1 MLKSSIYLSGSVS
14 CYQFA
19 SVLTLKI
26 VYRRISLLNRLE
38 FLSTSLINLIPSFFL
53 KKRSNP
59 EVNSGQG

>member
-26 VYRRISLLNRLE
+26 VYRRIFIIKSVRVFIHFADKSLT
-38 FLSTSLINLIPSFFL
+38 FFFL
-53 KKRSNP
+53 EKKEAIPR
-59 EVNSGQG
+59 